1 MKKIIPFLP
10 LLLVA
15 SFIFSC
21 VEDEPI
27 QEPVEVEF
35 PESFSVD
42 IPPSI
47 SSSRT
52 GGLNGRLEGDGD
64 GIIEGHDIYQS
75 VPFFINIAD
84 ESGKI
89 IEFIVVIGKALET
102 YQVTTYNFV
111 SDDDGREKNITI
123 NHNVTKGGVDYEYE
137 MLVYDVTDD
146 ALALQMLWNTNPVD
160 GVAILQPYNIDRVK
174 NVDAP
179 NAMLKIE
186 YSEND
191 SDYDATMLVSISG
204 LVTVDNGDIDNLKL
218 FAGKKG
224 DIVEVRGNSNH
235 PNVHIIDPNF
245 IGGRNY
251 AFVGRGDEVNN
262 IGVLNLAL
270 PPSSV
275 STEEV
280 FTNYN
285 VHDVLQ
291 DEINTVA
298 NLDQAIIDEILRET
312 HSPAYFNETEGFIT
326 SGVGNE
332 PSGFSSTFIDL
343 SELVPFAPISIRD
356 LEINF
361 ED

>member
-1 MKKIIPFLP
+1 MKKIIPFI
-10 LLLVA
+10 LLVVIA
-15 SFIFSC
+15 SFNYSC
-21 VEDEPI
+21 VEDEPL
-27 QEPVEVEF
+27 QEPIEVVF

-42 IPPSI
+42 IPESI
-47 SSSRT
+47 SSSAK

-64 GIIEGHDIYQS
+64 GIIEGNEIYQS

-84 ESGKI
+84 ESGNI
-89 IEFIVVIGKALET
+89 LEFILVVGRVLET
-102 YQVTTYNFV
+102 YQVTSYDFV

-123 NHNVTKGGVDYEYE
+123 NHNVIKSGVDYEYE
-137 MLVYDVTDD
+137 MLVYDVTDN
-146 ALALQMLWNTNPVD
+146 ALALQLLWNTNPVN

-174 NVDAP
+174 NVNTP

-186 YSEND
+186 YSESD
-191 SDYDATMLVSISG
+191 TDYDATMLVSISG
-204 LVTVDNGDIDNLKL
+204 LVTVENGDIDNLKL

-235 PNVHIIDPNF
+235 PNVQIIDPNF
-245 IGGRNY
+245 TGGRNY

-262 IGVLNLAL
+262 IGVINLAL

-275 STEEV
+275 TTEQV
-280 FTNYN
+280 FTDYN

-291 DEINTVA
+291 AEINVVA
-298 NLDQAIIDEILRET
+298 NLDQAIIDQILREA
-312 HSPAYFNETEGFIT
+312 HSPAYFNETVGFIT

-332 PSGFSSTFIDL
+332 PSGFSSAFIDL
-343 SELVPFAPISIRD
+343 SELVPFAPISVRD
-356 LEINF
+356 MEINF